1 MDPKV
6 STNEAQKPRDKHFTT
21 ILLAAQ
27 EEFATHG
34 LKGAR
39 MQAIAD
45 RAGLPK
51 ANVHY
56 YFQNKVSL
64 YLAVLGN
71 IIATW
76 DDFFNDVSVD
86 DDPAIALDTFIREKV
101 RLSFEN
107 PTASRL
113 FANEILQGAPYLSD
127 YMSQVLRPWVNNRA
141 KVIAE
146 WMDAGKMT
154 STDPV
159 LLIFMIWATTQHY
172 ADFQAQVL
180 GILDREEYDEGLIKQ
195 VSDFTSQTILRG
207 CGLEPPVND
216 ATGNQ

>member
-1 MDPKV
+1 M
-6 STNEAQKPRDKHFTT
+6 QKPRDKHFTT

-64 YLAVLGN
+64 YLAVLDN

-76 DDFFNDVSVD
+76 DDFFNDVSVN
-86 DDPAIALDTFIREKV
+86 DDPAAALDTFIREKV

-113 FANEILQGAPYLSD
+113 FANEILQGAPYLTD
-127 YMSQVLRPWVNNRA
+127 YMSEVLRPWVNNRA
-141 KVIAE
+141 KVIRE
-146 WMDAGKMT
+146 WMNAGKMIA
-154 STDPV
+154 SDPV
-159 LLIFMIWATTQHY
+159 LLIFMIWASTQHY

-180 GILDREEYDEGLIKQ
+180 GILGRKEYDDDLISQ

-207 CGLEPPVND
+207 CGLEPPNKE
-216 ATGNQ
+216 AMAHQ

>member
-1 MDPKV
+1 MALKM
-6 STNEAQKPRDKHFTT
+6 SSNAAQRPRDKHFTV

-27 EEFATHG
+27 EEFAAHG

-56 YFQNKVSL
+56 YFQNKASL
-64 YLAVLGN
+64 YLAVLDN
-71 IIATW
+71 IIARW
-76 DDFFNDVSVD
+76 DDFFNDVSAD
-86 DDPAIALDTFIREKV
+86 DDPAVALDTFIREKV

-107 PTASRL
+107 PTAARP
-113 FANEILQGAPYLSD
+113 FANEILRGAPHLSD
-127 YMSQVLRPWVNNRA
+127 YMSEVLRPWVNDRA
-141 KVIAE
+141 KVIHE
-146 WMDAGKMT
+146 WMEAGKMT
-154 STDPV
+154 ASDPV

-180 GILDREEYDEGLIKQ
+180 GILDRKEYDEGLITQ
-195 VSDFTSQTILRG
+195 ISDFVSQTILRG
-207 CGLEPPVND
+207 CGLEPPND
-216 ATGNQ
+216 KAIGNQ

>member
-1 MDPKV
+1 MAPRMNTK
-6 STNEAQKPRDKHFTT
+6 EAQKPRDKHFTT

-56 YFQNKVSL
+56 YFKNKVSL
-64 YLAVLGN
+64 YLAVLDN

-86 DDPAIALDTFIREKV
+86 DDPAIALDTFIRAKV

-127 YMSQVLRPWVNNRA
+127 YMSEVLRPRVNNRA
-141 KVIAE
+141 NVIHE
-146 WMDAGKMT
+146 WMSAGKMIA
-154 STDPV
+154 TDPV

-180 GILDREEYDEGLIKQ
+180 GILGRKEYDDDLVSQ

-207 CGLEPPVND
+207 CGLEPPNTN
-216 ATGNQ
+216 ATGN

>member
-1 MDPKV
+1 MEPKM
-6 STNEAQKPRDKHFTT
+6 STNEVQKPRGKHFTT

-64 YLAVLGN
+64 YLAVLDN

-76 DDFFNDVSVD
+76 DDYFNDVSVD

-113 FANEILQGAPYLSD
+113 FANEILDGAPYLSD
-127 YMSQVLRPWVNNRA
+127 YMSEVLRPWVNNRA
-141 KVIAE
+141 KVIRQ

-154 STDPV
+154 DTDPV

-180 GILDREEYDEGLIKQ
+180 GILNREEYDEDLIKQ

-207 CGLEPPVND
+207 CGLEPPD
-216 ATGNQ
+216 KDTMDNQ

>member
-1 MDPKV
+1 MVPRMSSKEV
-6 STNEAQKPRDKHFTT
+6 QKPRDKHFTT

-56 YFQNKVSL
+56 YFKNKVSL
-64 YLAVLGN
+64 YLAVLDN

-86 DDPAIALDTFIREKV
+86 DDPAIALDTFIRAKV

-127 YMSQVLRPWVNNRA
+127 YMSEVLRPWVSNRA
-141 KVIAE
+141 NVIEE
-146 WMDAGKMT
+146 WMNAGKMT
-154 STDPV
+154 ATDPV

-180 GILDREEYDEGLIKQ
+180 GILGRKEYDDDLIKQ

-207 CGLEPPVND
+207 CGLEPPNTN
-216 ATGNQ
+216 ATGS

>member
-1 MDPKV
+1 MAPRM
-6 STNEAQKPRDKHFTT
+6 SSNEVQRPRDKHFTT

-56 YFQNKVSL
+56 YFKNKVSL
-64 YLAVLGN
+64 YLAVLNN

-76 DDFFNDVSVD
+76 DDFFNDVSVH
-86 DDPAIALDTFIREKV
+86 DDPAIALDTFIRAKV

-127 YMSQVLRPWVNNRA
+127 YMSEVLRPWVNNRA
-141 KVIAE
+141 NVIEE
-146 WMDAGKMT
+146 WMNAGKMT
-154 STDPV
+154 GTDPV

-180 GILDREEYDEGLIKQ
+180 GILGRKEYDDDLIKQ
-195 VSDFTSQTILRG
+195 VSNFTSQTILRG
-207 CGLEPPVND
+207 CGLEPPNTN
-216 ATGNQ
+216 ATAN

>member
-1 MDPKV
+1 M
-6 STNEAQKPRDKHFTT
+6 STNAVQKPRDKHFTT

-64 YLAVLGN
+64 YLAVLDN

-76 DDFFNDVSVD
+76 DDFFNDVSVN
-86 DDPAIALDTFIREKV
+86 DDPAAALDTFIREKV

-113 FANEILQGAPYLSD
+113 FANEILQGAPYLTD
-127 YMSQVLRPWVNNRA
+127 YMSEVLRPWVNNRA
-141 KVIAE
+141 KVIRE
-146 WMDAGKMT
+146 WMNAGKMIA
-154 STDPV
+154 SDPV
-159 LLIFMIWATTQHY
+159 LLIFMIWASTQHY

-180 GILDREEYDEGLIKQ
+180 GILGRKEYDDDLISQ

-207 CGLEPPVND
+207 CGLEPPNNE
-216 ATGNQ
+216 AMAHQ

>member
-1 MDPKV
+1 V
-6 STNEAQKPRDKHFTT
+6 QKPRDKHFTT

-64 YLAVLGN
+64 YLAVLDN

-76 DDFFNDVSVD
+76 DDFFNDVSVN
-86 DDPAIALDTFIREKV
+86 DDPAAALDTFIREKV

-113 FANEILQGAPYLSD
+113 FANEILQGAPYLTD
-127 YMSQVLRPWVNNRA
+127 YMSEVLRPWVNNRA
-141 KVIAE
+141 KVIRE
-146 WMDAGKMT
+146 WMNAGKMIA
-154 STDPV
+154 SDPV
-159 LLIFMIWATTQHY
+159 LLIFMIWASTQHY

-180 GILDREEYDEGLIKQ
+180 GILGRKEYDDDLISQ

-207 CGLEPPVND
+207 CGLEPPNNE
-216 ATGNQ
+216 AMAHQ

>member
-1 MDPKV
+1 M
-6 STNEAQKPRDKHFTT
+6 STNEVQKPRDKHFTT

-34 LKGAR
+34 LKGTR

-56 YFQNKVSL
+56 YFKNKVSL
-64 YLAVLGN
+64 YLAVLDN
-71 IIATW
+71 IIARW
-76 DDFFNDVSVD
+76 DDFFNDVTVD

-113 FANEILQGAPYLSD
+113 FANEILQGAPYLSG
-127 YMSQVLRPWVNNRA
+127 YMSEVLRPWVNTRA
-141 KVIAE
+141 KVIAQ
-146 WMDAGKMT
+146 WMDAGKMAT
-154 STDPV
+154 TDPI

-180 GILDREEYDEGLIKQ
+180 GILNLEEYDERLIKQ
-195 VSDFTSQTILRG
+195 VADFTSQTILRG
-207 CGLEPPVND
+207 CGLTPPNN
-216 ATGNQ
+216 ATTQQRNR

>member
-1 MDPKV
+1 MAPRM
-6 STNEAQKPRDKHFTT
+6 STKEVQKPRDKHFTT

-56 YFQNKVSL
+56 YFKNKVSL
-64 YLAVLGN
+64 YLAVLDN

-86 DDPAIALDTFIREKV
+86 DDPAIALDTFIRAKV

-127 YMSQVLRPWVNNRA
+127 YMSEVLRPWVNNRA
-141 KVIAE
+141 NVIHE
-146 WMDAGKMT
+146 WMNAGKMIA
-154 STDPV
+154 TDPV

-180 GILDREEYDEGLIKQ
+180 GILGRKEYDDDLISQ

-207 CGLEPPVND
+207 CGLEPPNTN
-216 ATGNQ
+216 ATGN

>member
-1 MDPKV
+1 MSPKAV
-6 STNEAQKPRDKHFTT
+6 KKPRDKHFTT

-56 YFQNKVSL
+56 YFKNKVSL
-64 YLAVLGN
+64 YLAVLDN

-76 DDFFNDVSVD
+76 DDFLNDVNVD
-86 DDPAIALDTFIREKV
+86 DDPAIALDTFIRAKV

-113 FANEILQGAPYLSD
+113 FANEILQGAPYLSN
-127 YMSQVLRPWVNNRA
+127 YISEVLRPRVINRT
-141 KVIAE
+141 KVIEE
-146 WMDAGKMT
+146 WMNAGKMAA
-154 STDPV
+154 TDPV

-172 ADFQAQVL
+172 ADFQAQEL
-180 GILDREEYDEGLIKQ
+180 GIMGRKEYDDDLINQ
-195 VSDFTSQTILRG
+195 VSNFTSQTILRG
-207 CGLEPPVND
+207 CGLEPPNTN
-216 ATGNQ
+216 ARGNQ

>member
-1 MDPKV
+1 M
-6 STNEAQKPRDKHFTT
+6 STNEVQKPRDKHFTT

-34 LKGAR
+34 LKGTR

-56 YFQNKVSL
+56 YFKNKVSL
-64 YLAVLGN
+64 YLAVLDN
-71 IIATW
+71 IIARW
-76 DDFFNDVSVD
+76 DDFFNDVTVD

-113 FANEILQGAPYLSD
+113 FANEILQGAPYLSG
-127 YMSQVLRPWVNNRA
+127 YMSEVLRPWVNNRA
-141 KVIAE
+141 KVIAQ

-154 STDPV
+154 TTDPV

-180 GILDREEYDEGLIKQ
+180 GLLNLEEYDERLIKQ
-195 VSDFTSQTILRG
+195 VADFTSQTILRG
-207 CGLEPPVND
+207 CGLTPPNNN
-216 ATGNQ
+216 ATTRQRNK

>member
-1 MDPKV
+1 M
-6 STNEAQKPRDKHFTT
+6 QKPRDKHFTT

-64 YLAVLGN
+64 YLAVLDN

-76 DDFFNDVSVD
+76 DDFFNDVSVN
-86 DDPAIALDTFIREKV
+86 DDPAAALDTFIREKV

-113 FANEILQGAPYLSD
+113 FANEILQGAPYLTD
-127 YMSQVLRPWVNNRA
+127 YMSEVLRPWVNNRA
-141 KVIAE
+141 KVIRE
-146 WMDAGKMT
+146 WMNAGKMIA
-154 STDPV
+154 SDPV
-159 LLIFMIWATTQHY
+159 LLIFMIWASTQHY

-180 GILDREEYDEGLIKQ
+180 GILGRKEYDDDLISQ

-207 CGLEPPVND
+207 CGLEPPNNE
-216 ATGNQ
+216 AMAHQ

>member
-1 MDPKV
+1 
-6 STNEAQKPRDKHFTT
+6 
-21 ILLAAQ
+21 
-27 EEFATHG
+27 
-34 LKGAR
+34 

-56 YFQNKVSL
+56 YFKNKVSL
-64 YLAVLGN
+64 YLAVLDN

-76 DDFFNDVSVD
+76 DDFFNDVSVN
-86 DDPAIALDTFIREKV
+86 DDPATALDTFIREKV

-127 YMSQVLRPWVNNRA
+127 CMSENLRPWVNSRA
-141 KVIAE
+141 KVIQQ
-146 WMDAGKMT
+146 WIDAGKMIAT
-154 STDPV
+154 EPV

-180 GILDREEYDEGLIKQ
+180 GILGRKEYDDDLISQ

-207 CGLEPPVND
+207 CGLEPPNTN
-216 ATGNQ
+216 ATGH

>member
-1 MDPKV
+1 M
-6 STNEAQKPRDKHFTT
+6 STNTVQKPRDKHFTT

-64 YLAVLGN
+64 YLAVLDN

-76 DDFFNDVSVD
+76 DDFFNDVSVN
-86 DDPAIALDTFIREKV
+86 DDPAAALDTFIREKV

-113 FANEILQGAPYLSD
+113 FANEILQGAPYLTD
-127 YMSQVLRPWVNNRA
+127 YMSEVLRPWVNNRA
-141 KVIAE
+141 KVIRE
-146 WMDAGKMT
+146 WMNAGKMIA
-154 STDPV
+154 SDPV
-159 LLIFMIWATTQHY
+159 LLIFMIWASTQHY

-180 GILDREEYDEGLIKQ
+180 GILGRKEYDDDLISQ

-207 CGLEPPVND
+207 CGLEPPNKE
-216 ATGNQ
+216 AMAHQ

>member
-1 MDPKV
+1 M
-6 STNEAQKPRDKHFTT
+6 STNAVQKPRDKHFTT

-64 YLAVLGN
+64 YLAVLDN

-76 DDFFNDVSVD
+76 DDFFNDVSVN
-86 DDPAIALDTFIREKV
+86 DDPAAALDTFIREKV

-113 FANEILQGAPYLSD
+113 FANEILQGAPYLTD
-127 YMSQVLRPWVNNRA
+127 YMSEVLRPWVNNRA
-141 KVIAE
+141 KVIRE
-146 WMDAGKMT
+146 WMNAGKMIA
-154 STDPV
+154 SDPV
-159 LLIFMIWATTQHY
+159 LLIFMIWASTQHY

-180 GILDREEYDEGLIKQ
+180 GILGRKEYDDDLISQ

-207 CGLEPPVND
+207 CGLEPPTNE
-216 ATGNQ
+216 AMAHQ

>member
-1 MDPKV
+1 M
-6 STNEAQKPRDKHFTT
+6 STNAVQKPRDKHFTT

-64 YLAVLGN
+64 YLAVLDN

-76 DDFFNDVSVD
+76 DDFFNDVSVN
-86 DDPAIALDTFIREKV
+86 DDPAAALDTFIREKV

-113 FANEILQGAPYLSD
+113 FANEILQGAPYLTD
-127 YMSQVLRPWVNNRA
+127 YMSEVLRPWVNNRA
-141 KVIAE
+141 KVIRE
-146 WMDAGKMT
+146 WMNAGKMIA
-154 STDPV
+154 SDPV
-159 LLIFMIWATTQHY
+159 LLIFMIWASTQHY

-180 GILDREEYDEGLIKQ
+180 GILGRKEYDDDLISQ

-207 CGLEPPVND
+207 CGLEPPNKE
-216 ATGNQ
+216 AMAHQ

>member
-1 MDPKV
+1 MAPKM
-6 STNEAQKPRDKHFTT
+6 STKEVQKPRDKHFTT
-21 ILLAAQ
+21 ILFAAQ

-56 YFQNKVSL
+56 YFKTKVSL
-64 YLAVLGN
+64 YLAVLDN

-86 DDPAIALDTFIREKV
+86 DDPAIALDTFIRAKV

-127 YMSQVLRPWVNNRA
+127 YMREVLRPWVNNRA
-141 KVIAE
+141 KVVHE
-146 WMDAGKMT
+146 WMNAGKMIA
-154 STDPV
+154 TDPV

-180 GILDREEYDEGLIKQ
+180 GILGRKEYDDNLISQ

-207 CGLEPPVND
+207 CGLEPPNTN
-216 ATGNQ
+216 ATSH